1 MAELPKMFER
11 RDTGEPMHA
20 CTYLQIRVLIRLV
33 AAATIQE
40 RRLFCSALAQ
50 VRLLFK
56 SGVYSREASIQSYT
70 VVGEIEMGI
79 ERTCHLV
86 PGSDVP
92 EIPDAHISSA
102 RSCVKIVP
110 WLFI

>member
-1 MAELPKMFER
+1 
-11 RDTGEPMHA
+11 MHVRTY
-20 CTYLQIRVLIRLV
+20 TYLQIRVLIRLV
-33 AAATIQE
+33 ATATIRE
-40 RRLFCSALAQ
+40 WRPFRSSLAQ

-56 SGVYSREASIQSYT
+56 SGVYSREASIRSYT
-70 VVGEIEMGI
+70 VVDEIEMGI

-102 RSCVKIVP
+102 CSRIKIVP